1 MKLRRSSIFAA
12 TAAVFAL
19 VAAPV
24 AAQSS
29 GLDLGRTI
37 AALSNANAAEGEDD
51 NTLLLVGGTLLLAV
65 GTAVLINDGK
75 KKPSSP

>member
-37 AALSNANAAEGEDD
+37 ASLSNANAAEGED
-51 NTLLLVGGTLLLAV
+51 NTLLLIGGVLGVVGGALLLL
-65 GTAVLINDGK
+65 GDD
-75 KKPSSP
+75 KPSSP